1 MSLTIAHTG
10 TTGTIAPFSVAVGY
24 ENADDAE
31 QQGSLNPASV
41 STTPLHAGESAVAS
55 ATWTPAA
62 TGSFYLYYVNAE
74 GEKVRSEKAITV
86 YASKEEMEAVIA
98 GVSNILIDANA
109 AANVY
114 TVDGQLV
121 RKNAKSL
128 TGLPKGLYIVAGKKV
143 VVK

>member
-1 MSLTIAHTG
+1 
-10 TTGTIAPFSVAVGY
+10 
-24 ENADDAE
+24 
-31 QQGSLNPASV
+31 
-41 STTPLHAGESAVAS
+41 
-55 ATWTPAA
+55 
-62 TGSFYLYYVNAE
+62 
-74 GEKVRSEKAITV
+74 
-86 YASKEEMEAVIA
+86 MEAVIA

-114 TVDGQLV
+114 TVDGRLV

>member
-1 MSLTIAHTG
+1 
-10 TTGTIAPFSVAVGY
+10 
-24 ENADDAE
+24 
-31 QQGSLNPASV
+31 
-41 STTPLHAGESAVAS
+41 
-55 ATWTPAA
+55 
-62 TGSFYLYYVNAE
+62 
-74 GEKVRSEKAITV
+74 
-86 YASKEEMEAVIA
+86 MEAVIA